1 MKLNKLKPTY
11 IFIGVITSLV
21 IFGFSIIDNSSKKH
35 NAVTLGKLLFS
46 EKILSKDSSV
56 SCSSC
61 HKPAFAFADTTAFS
75 IGINN
80 QLTRRNTPSVLNMKN
95 RPYYF
100 YDGRANSLAEQALMP
115 IQNPDEMGLPIDI
128 AIERLNQSVFYKNY
142 FRKVFRSLPNKKNL
156 AEAFAA
162 YEKTL
167 ETIDSKFDDWSN
179 NLTNLSASEERGREI
194 FIGEKAKCFNCHFLE
209 DFTNDD
215 FKNIGLYNSTSLN
228 DSGRAVITNKKSD
241 LGKFKTPGLRNIAVT
256 APYMHNGMFNTLEEV
271 VDYYND
277 TKKFVSNSINIDT
290 ALEKPLGLTELEKKD
305 LVAFLKTLTDKAFY
319 KNSQ

>member
-1 MKLNKLKPTY
+1 
-11 IFIGVITSLV
+11 
-21 IFGFSIIDNSSKKH
+21 
-35 NAVTLGKLLFS
+35 
-46 EKILSKDSSV
+46 
-56 SCSSC
+56 
-61 HKPAFAFADTTAFS
+61 
-75 IGINN
+75 
-80 QLTRRNTPSVLNMKN
+80 
-95 RPYYF
+95 
-100 YDGRANSLAEQALMP
+100 MP

-142 FRKVFRSLPNKKNL
+142 FRKVFKSLPNKKNL

>member
-1 MKLNKLKPTY
+1 VKLNKLKPTY